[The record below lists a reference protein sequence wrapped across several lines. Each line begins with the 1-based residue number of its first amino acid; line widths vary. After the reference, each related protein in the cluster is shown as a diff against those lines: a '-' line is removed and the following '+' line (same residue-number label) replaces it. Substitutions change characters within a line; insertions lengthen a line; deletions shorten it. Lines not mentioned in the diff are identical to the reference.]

1 MLDEHQTVMLKR
13 TFNAKLTIKDPPK
26 PYCRKVEVHPISSE
40 MISYAKSGRM
50 AYERYLESL
59 AATKSEE
66 GKEKEKNSAKK
77 KSVRR

>member
-1 MLDEHQTVMLKR
+1 MLDQHQTLMLER
-13 TFNAKLTIKDPPK
+13 TLNAKLTIKDALK
-26 PYCRKVEVHPISSE
+26 PYCGKVEVYPISSE
-40 MISYAKSGRM
+40 MIPYAKSGRM

-66 GKEKEKNSAKK
+66 GKEKEKNSAQK